1 MKVQYLKVFAVL
13 IWFGVEVARW
23 LERRNLINNIS
34 SDLVKKFRNVQKE
47 ISNTVQSSTSP
58 VLSSD
63 PDNRDND
70 RS

>member
-13 IWFGVEVARW
+13 IWFAVEVARW
-23 LERRNLINNIS
+23 LERRQLINNIS

-47 ISNTVQSSTSP
+47 ISNTVQSATSP